1 MNDSWIITGANTQ
14 TDGVYGGHDIAIADG
29 LICEATTPA
38 MRPFDGSGLIAMPG
52 LIDLHGDGFERHVA
66 PRNGVEFDLETAL
79 LATDRELISNG
90 ITTAYLAM
98 TISWEPGL
106 RSLERAREIVSALKK
121 VQSRCAC
128 ELRLQLRWEI

>member
-14 TDGVYGGHDIAIADG
+14 MHGVYGGHDIAIADG
-29 LICEATTPA
+29 LISEVATPE
-38 MRPFDGSGLIAMPG
+38 MRPFEASGLIAMPG
-52 LIDLHGDGFERHVA
+52 LIDLHGDGFERHIA

-98 TISWEPGL
+98 TISWSRVCVAL
-106 RSLERAREIVSALKK
+106 RGPVRLFRLSRKCSRAVL
-121 VQSRCAC
+121 VNCDC
-128 ELRLQLRWEI
+128 N